1 MHSLEING
9 EEVRGQPANPGSPGK
24 MAIKMECVCDS
35 FVQVLGRAYQGT
47 EVPWEQVWPDAL
59 PAAITSVPT
68 ETEPKITGHKSA
80 TVTTEQRPLL

>member
-35 FVQVLGRAYQGT
+35 FVPVLERAYQGT

-59 PAAITSVPT
+59 PELKV
-68 ETEPKITGHKSA
+68 TGHRFA
-80 TVTTEQRPLL
+80 TLTTEQRPLF